1 MDSACKN
8 CRLIIVQGS
17 VCPICGSTA
26 LTTKW
31 SGYVVVLNAEKSEIA
46 KKLEIKANGT
56 YALNING

>member
-8 CRLIIVQGS
+8 CRLIIVQGN
-17 VCPICGSTA
+17 VCPICGSTS